1 MRMAFPSQDYKTQ
14 SRMFSSSSSMV
25 SFLQLTSLLRLE
37 RILLQEEG
45 SVQLLSPKR
54 FRHQPGPFPRLISSF
69 PANTKAARIKPQV
82 PAGAMPYMAECIHC
96 APLRVPEGG
105 AGSAPPPRS
114 PPRSPAQEGR
124 RCPWAGKP
132 RQHGASTRTATL
144 GSKNEG
150 VAGHPTIRDAPSE
163 LGFHSGHVREGN
175 AFPRKRGEKVR
186 TRLCP
191 TPRPGPSG
199 RGAGGGRGPGVP
211 RSATECI
218 PFYLFSVLRP
228 GGV

>member
-1 MRMAFPSQDYKTQ
+1 MTNLFFPSQHESCQDQTPSPRRCLTWLSASTVPPFVSQKEGLA
-14 SRMFSSSSSMV
+14 RPRPHVLLPEAPPRRGGAAPGPANPDSMV
-25 SFLQLTSLLRLE
+25 
-37 RILLQEEG
+37 
-45 SVQLLSPKR
+45 
-54 FRHQPGPFPRLISSF
+54 HQ
-69 PANTKAARIKPQV
+69 
-82 PAGAMPYMAECIHC
+82 
-96 APLRVPEGG
+96 
-105 AGSAPPPRS
+105 
-114 PPRSPAQEGR
+114 
-124 RCPWAGKP
+124 
-132 RQHGASTRTATL
+132 RTATL

-163 LGFHSGHVREGN
+163 LGFHSGHVREEN
-175 AFPRKRGEKVR
+175 AFLRKRGEKVR

-218 PFYLFSVLRP
+218 PFCYLFSVLRP